1 MAAMPAIEVW
11 GFSLGA
17 EQELKLI
24 AVSRQAEPETAGE
37 MSADP
42 LANALT

>member
-1 MAAMPAIEVW
+1 MAAIEVW

-17 EQELKLI
+17 
-24 AVSRQAEPETAGE
+24 VSRQAEPETRLE